1 MNFRDVQELY
11 ALAKYVT
18 GKNGI
23 SLLRE
28 ILL

>member
-18 GKNGI
+18 GKNGV
-23 SLLRE
+23 SLLKE

>member
-18 GKNGI
+18 GKNGV

>member
-18 GKNGI
+18 GKTGV
-23 SLLRE
+23 SLLKE

>member
-18 GKNGI
+18 GKNGV

-28 ILL
+28 ILH